1 MRISDWSSDVCSSD
15 LFAPARAQQVV
26 TVTTT
31 VSWIYEEG
39 GDEDG
44 FLLDETDAL
53 PGDEALAA
61 DADPGATRRYAPS
74 PTLATLG
81 QAKARFGP
89 FAVID
94 ARTVRSEEHTSE
106 LQ

>member
-15 LFAPARAQQVV
+15 LFAPARAQQVA

-61 DADPGATRRYAPS
+61 DADPGATRRHAPS
-74 PTLATLG
+74 PTPAPLG
-81 QAKARFGP
+81 QAKARLGSY
-89 FAVID
+89 AVARKSD
-94 ARTVRSEEHTSE
+94 A
-106 LQ
+106 